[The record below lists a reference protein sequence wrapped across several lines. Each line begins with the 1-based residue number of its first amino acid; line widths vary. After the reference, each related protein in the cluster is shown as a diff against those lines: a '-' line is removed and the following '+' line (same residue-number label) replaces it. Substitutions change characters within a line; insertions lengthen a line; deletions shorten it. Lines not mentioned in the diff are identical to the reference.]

1 MLGTQDKMAIIC
13 SLEHPDAPVIK
24 NMTRTKVFLLQWLLV
39 LVTFVVGF
47 LSGGSLQAY
56 SPTASFTFEDSLNGA
71 IITKV
76 LPGLDF
82 SVPGGAWRFGDV
94 RTGSYDAPYPRGAF
108 MVDGN
113 GFAWTAQ
120 APGDARIAFTEGT
133 ATFFAADFST
143 KDSLTVT
150 GYDSQDREI
159 ASAVVRANAN
169 TGRLTE
175 ARLEAP
181 AGQGLA
187 YVVIRGTQNRWIMDN
202 LETDAPLYAEQES
215 AESAFVTVAQLPSPN
230 LAATSGS
237 IVSYEIVATNRGR
250 GSAKNVQ
257 ITMPFDPAEVT
268 VLDARFSRGGAWV
281 SQLLTDTLRI
291 ETGPLGSGGDVMTA
305 TVRLRVLPGI
315 AESTALG
322 ERLAY
327 RWTDGAGGGSRQSNL
342 PSLVIGQVEDSAP
355 VFPLLIERTADGNAL
370 SLNSPIFV
378 PGEPVALWYDTP
390 DGRSVSAGTV
400 AADGSGTLQVTL
412 SVADLSPGRYQFVAF
427 GTWSQLT
434 AAGLLEIR

>member
-1 MLGTQDKMAIIC
+1 MSMLNHPRLLITVISTLFLALGT
-13 SLEHPDAPVIK
+13 
-24 NMTRTKVFLLQWLLV
+24 
-39 LVTFVVGF
+39 VV
-47 LSGGSLQAY
+47 QA
-56 SPTASFTFEDSLNGA
+56 SSVNRLTFEASPNGTIIGDS
-71 IITKV
+71 

-82 SVPGGAWRFGDV
+82 SVPGGTWRFGDV
-94 RTGSYDAPYPRGAF
+94 RAGGYDAPYPRGAF
-108 MVDGN
+108 AVDGN
-113 GFAWTAQ
+113 GFAWTGQ
-120 APGDARIAFTEGT
+120 APGDAQISFTEGT
-133 ATFFAADFST
+133 ATFFAAEFST

-169 TGRLTE
+169 TGRLDE

-202 LETDAPLYAEQES
+202 LETDAPLPAEQES

-230 LAATSGS
+230 LAAASGS

-250 GSAKNVQ
+250 GRAKNVE
-257 ITMPFDPAEVT
+257 ITLPFDPAEVA
-268 VLDARFSRGGAWV
+268 VLDARFSRSGAWV

-291 ETGPLGSGGDVMTA
+291 ETGPLGSGGDVMTT
-305 TVRLRVLPGI
+305 TVRLRLLPGI

-327 RWTDGAGGGSRQSNL
+327 RWTDGAGGGAGQSNL
-342 PSLVIGQVEDSAP
+342 PSLVVGQVEERAP
-355 VFPLLIERTADGNAL
+355 VLPLVIERTADGSAL
-370 SLNSPIFV
+370 SLSSPIFV
-378 PGEPVALWYDTP
+378 PGESVALWYDTP

-400 AADGSGTLQVTL
+400 AANGSGTVQASISTASLP
-412 SVADLSPGRYQFVAF
+412 AGRYQIVAF
-427 GTWSQLT
+427 GQWSKLT
-434 AAGLLEIR
+434 SAGVAEIR